1 MLHKLMLAATGL
13 AVVGGT
19 ILLAATEAGAMYWK

>member
-1 MLHKLMLAATGL
+1 MKHKLVLAATALSIVAGS
-13 AVVGGT
+13 